1 MCVCVIVVCLS
12 TGIRE
17 SGESGL
23 GEPSP
28 VSCLYQTLPHALPL
42 QSLESSLNSLIFLI
56 PSLISLLPLVSTLS
70 AFSILQLFHLFP
82 HILVSSSLLSFSH
95 LLSFFFLFLSFFLF
109 FFYGSH
115 STRLV
120 GYGIYL
126 NSHWPPKPRIETGPL
141 AVRMQSPYQG
151 ISSTFLYLSLCL
163 LHVLN
168 LPRNWSAHDL
178 PGGAVVKNLPPKAGN
193 VGSTLV
199 GEPRSHMPQGN

>member
-1 MCVCVIVVCLS
+1 M
-12 TGIRE
+12 
-17 SGESGL
+17 
-23 GEPSP
+23 
-28 VSCLYQTLPHALPL
+28 
-42 QSLESSLNSLIFLI
+42 
-56 PSLISLLPLVSTLS
+56 
-70 AFSILQLFHLFP
+70 
-82 HILVSSSLLSFSH
+82 
-95 LLSFFFLFLSFFLF
+95 
-109 FFYGSH
+109 
-115 STRLV
+115 

-126 NSHWPPKPRIETGPL
+126 NSHWPPKPRIEPGLL

-199 GEPRSHMPQGN
+199 GEPRSHMPQGK